1 VILRIQVI
9 PLSSAKIRKN
19 HNLTIKTQ
27 SVSVKNL
34 TMGCAKTTNRLTFNS
49 LVKHTRNRQS
59 ITIQDMTE
67 DFL

>member
-9 PLSSAKIRKN
+9 PLSSAKIRKI

-27 SVSVKNL
+27 SVSVKKL
-34 TMGCAKTTNRLTFNS
+34 TMGCTKTTNRLTFNS
-49 LVKHTRNRQS
+49 LVKYTQNRQS
-59 ITIQDMTE
+59 ITIQDKTE